1 MADLATLLESEANHE
16 IETILEGARSK
27 AESITQAAQE
37 QAKSILDGKR
47 RALEAEFSAA
57 QTRARSSADLE
68 AAALRLNGAHTA
80 TQQTFSNAETEL
92 RNFTKSGEYQ
102 GVLEKLIHEVKNAIG
117 TIGKLEVHPND
128 VTVATAAATAAGLN
142 VPIHAN
148 PEIETGIRASAEG
161 GQTSVTNTLL
171 GRLGRARDS
180 LLAEVSKTLG
190 GA

>member
-102 GVLEKLIHEVKNAIG
+102 GVLEKLIHEIKGAIG
-117 TIGKLEVHPND
+117 TIGKLEVNPND
-128 VTVATAAATAAGLN
+128 VAVATAAATAAGLN

-148 PEIETGIRASAEG
+148 PEIETGIRAS
-161 GQTSVTNTLL
+161 VTNTLL